1 MVQWSALERDIR
13 RTYTN
18 TRKDVRYDHMEFT
31 YETLDMLDR
40 YTTKDG
46 TINRRQIS
54 SLFDRLDSLSAQRGN
69 KIYDKTEEGM
79 ISSAEITAAF
89 LLLNIGLIKRK
100 AALDVRKEVA
110 LNKWIGDIN
119 LRDRTVLLAGQFS
132 DDIRNLVRRGVYH
145 ETPVADIRN
154 QIRDYYKGEEWKLDR
169 IVESEIYNT
178 HRLQFGKTVE
188 DSGIEYVQFNEFFPE
203 SKNRVN
209 HECYTYAREDN
220 YGLGEGIFKV
230 TDDKIYSPHPRCT
243 GYLTIPDFVL
253 RGEVDV
259 DG

>member
-13 RTYTN
+13 KTYIT
-18 TRKDVRYDHMEFT
+18 TRKDVRYNQKETT

-46 TINRRQIS
+46 TISRQKLTT
-54 SLFDRLDSLSAQRGN
+54 LFDRLDILSSQNGS
-69 KIYDKTEEGM
+69 KIYDRTEEGM
-79 ISSAEITAAF
+79 ITSANITVAF
-89 LLLNIGLIKRK
+89 LLLNIGQIKKR

-132 DDIRNLVRRGVYH
+132 DDIRNIVRRGVYF
-145 ETPVADIRN
+145 ETPVADIRK
-154 QIRDYYKGEEWKLDR
+154 QIQEYYTGEEWKLDR
-169 IVESEIYNT
+169 IVESELYNT
-178 HRLQFGKTVE
+178 HRLQFGKTAE
-188 DSGIEYVQFNEFFPE
+188 ENGIEYVKFNEFFPE
-203 SKNRVN
+203 SKNRIN

-243 GYLTIPDFVL
+243 GYLTIPEFALGGD
-253 RGEVDV
+253 VDV